1 MGIGV
6 PFTTGQSFAGTS
18 AWPPAGKLL
27 RILKTAESAAID
39 WRVAKLL
46 AVGAS
51 CGVAEPCPCRV
62 VYSYAPKKKNL
73 SLIIGPPKVAPPRL
87 LSKGGCL
94 VIVPLL
100 MADFVRLSIA
110 FKFLFCAYHSPEPCQ
125 LFVPVLVTRIN
136 WPPAEWPYSAL
147 NWFVNSTNSPTAS
160 GITVEFGPVTP
171 KLLSSTP
178 STTKLFSLGR
188 VPPTDPPIPT
198 VPPGCAMTLGAS
210 IAKLKGLPFCVPPTA
225 GRFATW
231 LES

>member
-1 MGIGV
+1 MVRFPMGIGT
-6 PFTTGQSFAGTS
+6 PFTTGHLAGATS
-18 AWPPAGKLL
+18 AWPATGKFV
-27 RILKTAESAAID
+27 RIFETAESAAMD
-39 WRVAKLL
+39 LSVAKLL

-51 CGVAEPCPCRV
+51 SGVAEPCPCKV

-73 SLIIGPPKVAPPRL
+73 SLTIGPPNVPPNRL
-87 LSKGGCL
+87 LSKGGCV

-100 MADFVRLSIA
+100 RAALVRLSMA
-110 FKFLFCAYHSPEPCQ
+110 FRFLFCAYHSPEPCQ

-136 WPPAEWPYSAL
+136 WPPEEWPYSAL
-147 NWFVNSTNSPTAS
+147 NWFVSSTNSPTAS

-188 VPPTDPPIPT
+188 VPPTDPPTPT

-210 IAKLKGLPFCVPPTA
+210 IAKLKGLPFCVPPT
-225 GRFATW
+225 
-231 LES
+231 